1 MNKLSYILFLL
12 VLFSCTKERDLSEK
26 VFHHFSPSKIATFD
40 PIQISDVY
48 SHEQAG
54 KVYEALYEYHPFK
67 RPYELMPN
75 LAEAMPKVSED
86 GLEYEVKILKGVRF
100 QDDPAF
106 KEGKG
111 RELVIDDLIYSIK
124 RLADPKNLAK
134 GWWILDDKIK
144 GLNEWRKKHKD
155 TKKTDYAEE
164 IPGLKKIDDYTIRF
178 SLSKPFPQF
187 LYSLAMTQTYI
198 VPKEAVEYY
207 GEEFLNHPVGTG
219 PFILEKNEPHRLTF
233 VKNPNFREK
242 FYPTEG
248 SEKDK
253 AAGLLKDAG
262 KKIPFLDKITV
273 DIIVETQPR
282 WMNFQKAKLDFLFV
296 PSDSFQEAVG
306 ADGKLKPELQKLGVQ
321 MSVDPLMDVTY
332 TLFNFENKLFKN
344 KKLRE
349 AISLAYDKEE
359 ENKLFYNNT
368 GILAQS
374 VIPPGMKGYEKD
386 FKNPFAAF
394 DVERSKK
401 LLAEAGYPEGKGL
414 PEITLEITNSTQA
427 RQQAEHFALNLKRVG
442 IKLKPIINTWPEL
455 SNKAHKSQFML
466 LSMAWLADY
475 PDAENFLS
483 LLYCP
488 NKSPG
493 SNAASYCNP
502 EFDRMFEE
510 AVVMQDSPERT
521 ALYEKLNRYVATEL
535 PWVFS
540 LHRTRHHLVHSWVR
554 NFKFTEFSATQFQ
567 YLDVD
572 LNKKKETLTNL

>member
-1 MNKLSYILFLL
+1 MMKINVLFLAL
-12 VLFSCTKERDLSEK
+12 LLLSLSCTKNKDEGLK

-75 LAEAMPKVSED
+75 LATAMPKVSED
-86 GLEYEVKILKGVRF
+86 GLQYEIKIKSGVRF

-106 KEGKG
+106 PNGKG
-111 RELVIDDLIYSIK
+111 RELKIDDLLYSIK
-124 RLADPKNLAK
+124 RLADPKNRAT
-134 GWWILDDKIK
+134 GWWILDGKIK
-144 GLNEWRKKHKD
+144 GLNEWRNKHKD
-155 TKKTDYAEE
+155 SKSTNYTEVIEGMKKV
-164 IPGLKKIDDYTIRF
+164 DDYTVLF
-178 SLSKPFPQF
+178 TLTQPFPQF
-187 LYSLAMTQTYI
+187 IYALAMGQTFI
-198 VPKEAVEYY
+198 VAEEAVKHY

-219 PFILEKNEPHRLTF
+219 PFLLEKNEPHRLTF

-242 FYPTEG
+242 FFPSEG
-248 SEKDK
+248 SEETK
-253 AAGLLKDAG
+253 

-282 WMNFQKAKLDFLFV
+282 WMNFQRANLDFIFV
-296 PSDSFQEAVG
+296 PSDSFQEVVG
-306 ADGKLKPELQKLGVQ
+306 ADGELKPELKKMGVQ

-332 TLFNFENKLFKN
+332 AAFNMENKLFQN

-349 AISLAYDKEE
+349 AISLAYDRVE

-374 VIPPGMKGYEKD
+374 VIPPSMKGYQDD
-386 FKNPFAAF
+386 FKNPLVSYDLEKA
-394 DVERSKK
+394 KK

-414 PEITLEITNSTQA
+414 PEITLDITNSSTA
-427 RQQAEHFALNLKRVG
+427 RQQAEHFTMNLKRVG
-442 IKLKPIINTWPEL
+442 VKIKPNINTWPEL

-475 PDAENFLS
+475 PDAENFLA

-502 EFDRMFEE
+502 VFDKLYEK
-510 AVVMQDSPERT
+510 AVIMQDSPERT
-521 ALYEKLNRYVATEL
+521 MLYEELNHFVAREV
-535 PWVFS
+535 PWIFS
-540 LHRTRHHLVHSWVR
+540 LHRTRHHLVHAWVK
-554 NFKFTEFSATQFQ
+554 NFKFTEFSSTQFQ

-572 LNKKKETLTNL
+572 LNKKKEILTNL